1 MNSLQK
7 YSPLVGRILI
17 ALPFLH
23 FGTLKLLKWGML
35 TGWMA
40 SMGWPVP
47 WFWNGAAMLLEIVGG
62 LLLIAGFQARWTALA
77 LALYLASVTFLLHDF
92 WAFEGVERAAE
103 SEHFGKGLMIIG
115 GLLFIYAFGP
125 GAGSID
131 NRSEN

>member
-1 MNSLQK
+1 MKSLQK
-7 YSPLVGRILI
+7 YSPLAGRILI
-17 ALPFLH
+17 ALPFLY
-23 FGTLKLLKWGML
+23 FGVKKLLKWGMM

-62 LLLIAGFQARWTALA
+62 LLLVAGFQTRWTALA
-77 LALYLASVTFLLHDF
+77 LTLYLVSVNFVIHNF

-103 SEHFGKGLMIIG
+103 IENFGKNIMIIG

-125 GAGSID
+125 GAVSLD
-131 NRSEN
+131 NRSKS